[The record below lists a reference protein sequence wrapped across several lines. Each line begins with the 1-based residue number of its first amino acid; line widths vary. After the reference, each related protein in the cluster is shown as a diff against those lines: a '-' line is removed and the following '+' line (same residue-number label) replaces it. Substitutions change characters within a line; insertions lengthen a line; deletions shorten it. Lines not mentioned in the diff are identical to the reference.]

1 MTNSIKRYITFIRGM
16 SLIETLV
23 ASAVLSVVVVSGLT
37 VTSDAIKSRAKQE
50 TRIAMLTE
58 GVSTVETARHEKD
71 PSPALRTLVRER
83 LKDGNDYRTLQAKID
98 GDEVTAAA
106 IYDNVGDNQ
115 KILLRSAFAGKN
127 EALSTFFSTT
137 FQCAPFS
144 HALTSGGSSSKSSSS
159 SSSKSNSSG
168 KGNSKACSR
177 VTSKAK
183 GSKAKSNVCGES
195 SPDPWDAHV
204 AVTVYDYP
212 NDNRDAFTVDIPSC
226 TKTSNDGPSFDE
238 SGSAA
243 RVYTCSREDIT
254 DSSWQPTIT
263 VNGFFSNANHQP
275 GICVAEDQA
284 DKPSWVTTSCTL
296 DSSTNAASIS
306 LVLNNESACATEDVP
321 ANIAFPSTSSGSSS
335 KSSKSSKSSS
345 SKSSSSKS

>member
-1 MTNSIKRYITFIRGM
+1 
-16 SLIETLV
+16 
-23 ASAVLSVVVVSGLT
+23 
-37 VTSDAIKSRAKQE
+37 
-50 TRIAMLTE
+50 
-58 GVSTVETARHEKD
+58 
-71 PSPALRTLVRER
+71 
-83 LKDGNDYRTLQAKID
+83 
-98 GDEVTAAA
+98 
-106 IYDNVGDNQ
+106 
-115 KILLRSAFAGKN
+115 AGKN

-144 HALTSGGSSSKSSSS
+144 HALTSGGSSSKSK
-159 SSSKSNSSG
+159 SKSSG

-204 AVTVYDYP
+204 AVTVTDYP
-212 NDNRDAFTVDIPSC
+212 NDNRDAFTVDIPNCSQ
-226 TKTSNDGPSFDE
+226 TSDDGPSFDE
-238 SGSAA
+238 SGQAA

-306 LVLNNESACATEDVP
+306 LVLRNNESACATGDVP

-335 KSSKSSKSSS
+335 KSSKGSKSKSSKS
-345 SKSSSSKS
+345 